1 MTEKEMKEIKKTH
14 TNIFDC
20 VGRGKEKIEEKDK
33 FESRLEALDIRLIE
47 YDRLEKEE
55 RLQRV
60 RRKQMEWEAQK
71 I

>member
-1 MTEKEMKEIKKTH
+1 M
-14 TNIFDC
+14 
-20 VGRGKEKIEEKDK
+20 
-33 FESRLEALDIRLIE
+33 DIRLIE